1 MFESRFSIVIC
12 GSSEKQWAVYAFDDT
27 YSDGDDL
34 YEKMIGNVQLFQADP
49 IVSCLGGDDVEANL
63 PIWNPRRYFLRAVAN
78 RITGAANA
86 WMTFM
91 RTVERSIKGY
101 VSSTESKFGIN
112 CLYTK
117 AWHTDASNRRKGIL
131 PPCHTKGAAQTV
143 AAIAP
148 RRHSTGAIKQ
158 KNF

>member
-34 YEKMIGNVQLFQADP
+34 YEKLTGPCQPFHADP
-49 IVSCLGGDDVEANL
+49 IVSCLGGDDVEADL

-78 RITGAANA
+78 RITVAANG
-86 WMTFM
+86 WMTLM
-91 RTVERSIKGY
+91 RTVECSIKDY

-112 CLYTK
+112 FLYTK
-117 AWHTDASNRRKGIL
+117 SWHTDASTRRKGIL
-131 PPCHTKGAAQTV
+131 PPCHTKAAAQRV
-143 AAIAP
+143 AAIVP
-148 RRHSTGAIKQ
+148 RRRSTGAIRQ

>member
-34 YEKMIGNVQLFQADP
+34 YEKMIGTLQPFHVDP
-49 IVSCLGGDDVEANL
+49 IVSCLGGDDVDADL
-63 PIWNPRRYFLRAVAN
+63 PIWNPRKYFLCAVAN
-78 RITGAANA
+78 RITGAANG

-101 VSSTESKFGIN
+101 VSSTESKFGIS

-117 AWHTDASNRRKGIL
+117 SWNTDASTRRKGIL
-131 PPCHTKGAAQTV
+131 PPCHTKAAAQRD
-143 AAIAP
+143 AAIVP